1 MKINGHTYGEFIS
14 MDNVRIELHMS
25 KRRLAYLLQNGY
37 IPCEIR
43 NSVTWRYKIRTKDV
57 VAYIKSGISP
67 DIPPGVF
74 KRKPKAEVE
83 RIKFNKKKLKES
95 FKERMSEYPDALT
108 YDDVAKITGR
118 ARGCVCKW
126 TSAGQLKAVKL
137 NSNVS
142 IVPKQWLLEFMLTDD
157 FIYNC
162 EQKRFV
168 VQRVELIYLFK
179 KPLYRWAIVRP
190 CVDS

>member
-74 KRKPKAEVE
+74 KRKPQAQVE
-83 RIKFNKKKLKES
+83 RIKFNKKTLKE
-95 FKERMSEYPDALT
+95 FVEEGMKEVIVEVPL
-108 YDDVAKITGR
+108 G
-118 ARGCVCKW
+118 
-126 TSAGQLKAVKL
+126 VK
-137 NSNVS
+137 N
-142 IVPKQWLLEFMLTDD
+142 
-157 FIYNC
+157 
-162 EQKRFV
+162 
-168 VQRVELIYLFK
+168 
-179 KPLYRWAIVRP
+179 
-190 CVDS
+190 

>member
-25 KRRLAYLLQNGY
+25 KRILAYLLQNGY

-43 NSVTWRYKIRTKDV
+43 NSATWRYKIRTKDV

-74 KRKPKAEVE
+74 KRKPQAEVE
-83 RIKFNKKKLKES
+83 RIKFNKKQLKES

-108 YDDVAKITGR
+108 YDDITKITDR
-118 ARGCVCKW
+118 ARSCVWKW
-126 TSAGQLKAVKL
+126 VSEGKLKVTY
-137 NSNVS
+137 
-142 IVPKQWLLEFMLTDD
+142 IPF
-157 FIYNC
+157 F
-162 EQKRFV
+162 RF
-168 VQRVELIYLFK
+168 LFK
-179 KPLYRWAIVRP
+179 CFINSTQHCSASLAV
-190 CVDS
+190 SNGTSSLL

>member
-43 NSVTWRYKIRTKDV
+43 DSVTWRYKIRTKDV

-74 KRKPKAEVE
+74 KRKPQAEVE
-83 RIKFNKKKLKES
+83 RIKFNKKKLKEL

-108 YDDVAKITGR
+108 YDDITKITDR
-118 ARGCVCKW
+118 ARSCVWKW
-126 TSAGQLKAVKL
+126 VSEGKLKVVKL

-157 FIYNC
+157 FIYNYPKDSKLKPVLN
-162 EQKRFV
+162 QAITKR
-168 VQRVELIYLFK
+168 
-179 KPLYRWAIVRP
+179 
-190 CVDS
+190 

>member
-1 MKINGHTYGEFIS
+1 

-43 NSVTWRYKIRTKDV
+43 NSLTWRYKIRTKDV

-74 KRKPKAEVE
+74 KRKPQAEVE
-83 RIKFNKKKLKES
+83 RIKFNKKKLKEL
-95 FKERMSEYPDALT
+95 FKERMSEYPDALS
-108 YDDVAKITGR
+108 YDDIAKITGR

-126 TSAGQLKAVKL
+126 TSAGKLKVVKL

-157 FIYNC
+157 FIYNYPKDSKLKPILN
-162 EQKRFV
+162 QAITKR
-168 VQRVELIYLFK
+168 
-179 KPLYRWAIVRP
+179 
-190 CVDS
+190 

>member
-67 DIPPGVF
+67 DIPPEVLR
-74 KRKPKAEVE
+74 KKPKIEVMNL
-83 RIKFNKKKLKES
+83 KFDKKVRTSFLLCLK
-95 FKERMSEYPDALT
+95 K
-108 YDDVAKITGR
+108 
-118 ARGCVCKW
+118 
-126 TSAGQLKAVKL
+126 
-137 NSNVS
+137 NN
-142 IVPKQWLLEFMLTDD
+142 
-157 FIYNC
+157 
-162 EQKRFV
+162 
-168 VQRVELIYLFK
+168 
-179 KPLYRWAIVRP
+179 
-190 CVDS
+190 

>member
-43 NSVTWRYKIRTKDV
+43 DSVTWRYKIRTKDV

-74 KRKPKAEVE
+74 KRKPQAEVE
-83 RIKFNKKKLKES
+83 RIKFNKKKLKEL

-108 YDDVAKITGR
+108 YDDVAKITDR
-118 ARGCVCKW
+118 ARSCVWKW
-126 TSAGQLKAVKL
+126 VSEGKLKVVKL

-142 IVPKQWLLEFMLTDD
+142 IVPKQWLLEFMLMDD
-157 FIYNC
+157 FIYNYP
-162 EQKRFV
+162 KDSK
-168 VQRVELIYLFK
+168 L
-179 KPLYRWAIVRP
+179 KPILNQAIK
-190 CVDS
+190 

>member
-43 NSVTWRYKIRTKDV
+43 DSVTWRYKIRTKDV

-74 KRKPKAEVE
+74 KRKPQAEVE
-83 RIKFNKKKLKES
+83 RIKFNKKKLKEL

-126 TSAGQLKAVKL
+126 TSAGKLKVVKL

-142 IVPKQWLLEFMLTDD
+142 IVPKSWLLEFMLTDD
-157 FIYNC
+157 FIYNYPKDSKIKPILN
-162 EQKRFV
+162 QAIFKR
-168 VQRVELIYLFK
+168 
-179 KPLYRWAIVRP
+179 
-190 CVDS
+190 

>member
-43 NSVTWRYKIRTKDV
+43 NSATWRYKIRTKDV

-74 KRKPKAEVE
+74 KRKPQAEVE
-83 RIKFNKKKLKES
+83 RIKFNKKKLKEL
-95 FKERMSEYPDALT
+95 FKEIVSFVGCRLVTAVVEVVMMMVTVGFWKWNSILM
-108 YDDVAKITGR
+108 KIITNI
-118 ARGCVCKW
+118 V
-126 TSAGQLKAVKL
+126 VMIL
-137 NSNVS
+137 N
-142 IVPKQWLLEFMLTDD
+142 
-157 FIYNC
+157 
-162 EQKRFV
+162 FV
-168 VQRVELIYLFK
+168 FSKIIIFK
-179 KPLYRWAIVRP
+179 KGNKKDEEKNA
-190 CVDS
+190 

>member
-14 MDNVRIELHMS
+14 MDNVRRELHMS

-67 DIPPGVF
+67 DIPPGVL

-83 RIKFNKKKLKES
+83 RKKFIKSSVFRK
-95 FKERMSEYPDALT
+95 
-108 YDDVAKITGR
+108 
-118 ARGCVCKW
+118 
-126 TSAGQLKAVKL
+126 
-137 NSNVS
+137 
-142 IVPKQWLLEFMLTDD
+142 
-157 FIYNC
+157 
-162 EQKRFV
+162 
-168 VQRVELIYLFK
+168 
-179 KPLYRWAIVRP
+179 
-190 CVDS
+190 